1 VNGLPSVGEKA
12 TFSKTITETDVVLY
26 AGLIGDF
33 NSLHVNKQAASES
46 LFGRRVAHG
55 MLTAGLI
62 STVIGTRLPGEGS
75 IYMGQELRFLKP
87 VFLGDTI
94 TAAAEVVEVMEDKR
108 RVRLHT
114 WCINDRGETVVD
126 GEALVMVTA

>member
-1 VNGLPSVGEKA
+1 MNGLPSVGEKA